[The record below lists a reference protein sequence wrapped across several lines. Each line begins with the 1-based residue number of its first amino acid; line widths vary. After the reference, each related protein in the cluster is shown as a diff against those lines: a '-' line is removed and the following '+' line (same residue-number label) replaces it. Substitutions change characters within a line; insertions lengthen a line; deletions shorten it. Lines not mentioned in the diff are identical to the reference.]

1 MKTIRMKLILLMLL
15 ILPFISL
22 ANTSDQR
29 IQFTEYTLDNGL
41 HVILH
46 EDNTAPIVAVSITYH
61 VGSKNEKADR
71 TGFAH
76 YMEHLMFEGSEN
88 IDRGE
93 FFKLAQDAGGEIN
106 AYTSHDKTMYYM
118 LLPSNQLEMGLWMES
133 ERLLHLVID
142 EEGVET
148 QRSVIKE
155 ERSQMYDNRP
165 YGAIM
170 EETFKRAFKEHP
182 YNWMP
187 IGSVQYID
195 QATLEEFREFHSTF
209 YVPNNAVLS
218 IAGDIDIKET
228 KKLIDLYFADIP
240 EGTKPIYRPEV
251 VEPPL
256 GKEIRDTVYDPN
268 IQMPAIVQAY
278 RIPGV
283 GDDDFYALDMLTTLL
298 SAGESSRMHKNIVD
312 EQQKALV
319 VQSMPFQLEDPGL
332 FLVLG
337 IVNMGVDTKSLEDAI
352 NAEVEKVKKD
362 GLTELEL
369 QKLKNNKE
377 STEVFNYASLD
388 RLADNL
394 ANYHIFFGDANL
406 INTEI
411 DKYMD
416 VTIDDIL
423 RVANKYFVP
432 ENRVVIYYLPKN

>member
-1 MKTIRMKLILLMLL
+1 MKRIVFLMLMLFPVLLMAKSGKQE
-15 ILPFISL
+15 IE
-22 ANTSDQR
+22 
-29 IQFTEYTLDNGL
+29 FTEYTLDNGL

-46 EDNTAPIVAVSITYH
+46 QDNSLPIVAVSITYH

-93 FFKLAQDAGGEIN
+93 FFELAQDAGGVIN
-106 AYTSHDKTMYYM
+106 AYTSHDKTLYYM

-133 ERLLHLVID
+133 ERLMHLVID

-170 EETFKRAFKEHP
+170 EETFRRAYKEHP

-209 YVPNNAVLS
+209 YVPDNAVLT
-218 IAGDIDIKET
+218 IAGDIDKKET
-228 KKLIDLYFADIP
+228 KELIDMYFADIP
-240 EGTKPIYRPEV
+240 KGDKPIYRPDID
-251 VEPPL
+251 EPPL

-268 IQMPAIVQAY
+268 IQMPAVIQAY
-278 RIPGV
+278 RIPGM
-283 GDDDFYALDMLTTLL
+283 GEDDFYALDMLTTLL
-298 SAGESSRMHKNIVD
+298 SSGESSRMYKSIVD
-312 EQQKALV
+312 EQEKALV
-319 VQSMPFQLEDPGL
+319 VQSVPFQLEDPGL
-332 FLVLG
+332 FLVFG
-337 IVNMGVDTKSLEDAI
+337 VVNMGVDSESLEKAI
-352 NAEVEKVKKD
+352 NEEIEKVRKE

-377 STEVFNYASLD
+377 SSAVYNYASLD

-394 ANYHIFFGDANL
+394 ANYHIFFGDADL

-411 DKYMD
+411 DRYMN

-423 RVANKYFVP
+423 RVANEYLVP
-432 ENRVVIYYLPKN
+432 ENRVVIYYLPEN